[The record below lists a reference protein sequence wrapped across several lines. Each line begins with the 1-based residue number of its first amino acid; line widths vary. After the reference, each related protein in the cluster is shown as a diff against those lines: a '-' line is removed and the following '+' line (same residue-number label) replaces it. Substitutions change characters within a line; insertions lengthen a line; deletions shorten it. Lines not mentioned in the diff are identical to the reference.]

1 MSSVD
6 WQPVRQV
13 FENTLQVIAAWV
25 FGSAQEG
32 EIRPEGDLD
41 IAVLFDSKPSLDER
55 LELLI
60 QLQRAFNFEDID
72 LVVLNGA
79 SPITRFEAVSGRL
92 IYSRDAGQQAEFVS
106 LTAREYEDEMALLL
120 WGLKNRTSFPKE

>member
-6 WQPVRQV
+6 RQPARQV
-13 FENTLQVIAAWV
+13 FENTPQVIAAWA
-25 FGSAQEG
+25 FGSAKDG
-32 EIRPEGDLD
+32 KVRPGGDLD
-41 IAVLFDSKPSLDER
+41 IAVLFEGYPSLDER

-60 QLQRAFNFEDID
+60 QLQRAFDFEEVD
-72 LVVLNGA
+72 LVVLNNA

-92 IYSRDAGQQAEFVS
+92 IFSRDASRQAEFVS

-120 WGLKNRTSFPKE
+120 WGLKNRPRG

>member
-1 MSSVD
+1 MSSID
-6 WQPVRQV
+6 WQPARQV
-13 FENTLQVIAAWV
+13 FENTLQVIAVWV

-32 EIRPEGDLD
+32 VIRPGGDLD
-41 IAVLFDSKPSLDER
+41 IAVLFERKPTLDER

-60 QLQRAFNFEDID
+60 QLQRAVNFEEID

-79 SPITRFEAVSGRL
+79 SPITRFEAVSGHL
-92 IYSRDAGQQAEFVS
+92 IFSRDASRQAEFVS

-120 WGLKNRTSFPKE
+120 WGLKNRPSFPK